1 MGLSLKTQKKLK
13 RDLSISLLIYTLP
26 VLAIYLYFKL
36 NNGIVS
42 ESHLT
47 LPSFLEFTKP
57 AFENLRTWGLV
68 AFMIVLGIIEFA
80 AGLYD
85 DQWTG
90 EERKIDIV
98 SFLAPKLLLPP
109 VIAFFSLIILPN
121 VIPNLENTLSWVPF
135 WGGFFLIAIAD
146 DLTQYWYHRLHHQV
160 PFLWRFHRTHHS
172 APYMGMAMLNRQNF
186 IYTVFF
192 SQIYLTATLTFLGLG
207 LPALF
212 VLGLKS
218 IITLTAHS
226 SVAWD
231 KPFYKYKVLHPIAWV
246 LERLISTPATHHAH
260 HADTSGDGI
269 GHFKGNFGNMFF
281 LWDVIFGT
289 ALITRKFPKSYGI
302 RSYKQEEWYA
312 QFLWPIFKSKKEGS
326 ALAEG
331 VLSIPVSQKN
341 ETTATVNS
349 NVYEP
354 VQS

>member
-1 MGLSLKTQKKLK
+1 MAAIPNSKLT
-13 RDLSISLLIYTLP
+13 RDLSISLLLYALP

-36 NNGIVS
+36 SNGVVS
-42 ESHLT
+42 ESHIT

-57 AFENLRTWGLV
+57 AFENIRSWGLIV
-68 AFMIVLGIIEFA
+68 FMLVLGIIEFT

-85 DQWTG
+85 DEWTG
-90 EERKIDIV
+90 EERKIDII
-98 SFLAPKLLLPP
+98 SFLAPKLILPP
-109 VIAFFSLIILPN
+109 IIAFFSLTILPN
-121 VIPNLENTLSWVPF
+121 LIPNLENSLSWVPF
-135 WGGFFLIAIAD
+135 WGGFFLIAVAD

-172 APYMGMAMLNRQNF
+172 APYMGVAMLNRQNF

-212 VLGLKS
+212 VLVIKS
-218 IITLTAHS
+218 FIVLGAHS

-260 HADTSGDGI
+260 HADTSGDGV

-281 LWDVIFGT
+281 LWDIIFGT
-289 ALITRKFPKSYGI
+289 GLITRKFPKSYGMK
-302 RSYKQEEWYA
+302 SYKQEEWYA

-326 ALAEG
+326 ALADG
-331 VLSIPVSQKN
+331 VLSVPLRPKPENVTPGS
-341 ETTATVNS
+341 
-349 NVYEP
+349 VYERA
-354 VQS
+354 QS

>member
-1 MGLSLKTQKKLK
+1 MALSSKTQKTLK

-47 LPSFLEFTKP
+47 LPSFLEFAKP
-57 AFENLRTWGLV
+57 VFANLQTWGLPV
-68 AFMIVLGIIEFA
+68 FMIVIGIIEFA

-85 DQWTG
+85 DEWTG

-98 SFLAPKLLLPP
+98 SFLAPKLIFPP
-109 VIAFFSLIILPN
+109 VIAFFSLTLLP
-121 VIPNLENTLSWVPF
+121 VLFPNFANTLSWVPF
-135 WGGFFLIAIAD
+135 WGGFFLIAVAD

-172 APYMGMAMLNRQNF
+172 APYMGIAMLNRQNF

-192 SQIYLTATLTFLGLG
+192 SQIYLTATLVYLGLG

-212 VLGLKS
+212 VGVLKS
-218 IITLTAHS
+218 IIIIGAHS
-226 SVAWD
+226 SIAWD

-269 GHFKGNFGNMFF
+269 GNFKGNFGNMFF
-281 LWDVIFGT
+281 IWDIIFGT
-289 ALITRKFPKSYGI
+289 GLITRKFPKSYGI

-331 VLSIPVSQKN
+331 VLSIPVSQKK
-341 ETTATVNS
+341 ETVLVDS
-349 NVYEP
+349 NVYEQ